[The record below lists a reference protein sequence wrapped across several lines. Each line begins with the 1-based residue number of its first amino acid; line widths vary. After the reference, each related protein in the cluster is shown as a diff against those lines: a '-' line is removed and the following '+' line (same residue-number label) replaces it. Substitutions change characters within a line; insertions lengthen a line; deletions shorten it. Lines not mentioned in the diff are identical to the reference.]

1 MTGELIWQKS
11 SFSGGDNN
19 QSCVEVAHASHL
31 IAIRESDIPND
42 IIMTTAAHLRSLIRG
57 VKSGRLDDLI

>member
-19 QSCVEVAHASHL
+19 QACVEIAHASHL
-31 IAIRESDIPND
+31 IAIRESDTPDDVIT
-42 IIMTTAAHLRSLIRG
+42 TTAGHLRMLISG

>member
-19 QSCVEVAHASHL
+19 QACVEIARASRL
-31 IAIRESDIPND
+31 IAIRESDDPD
-42 IIMTTAAHLRSLIRG
+42 VVLMTTAGHLGTLIQS
-57 VKSGRLDDLI
+57 VKSGNIDHSI